1 MSPVLKDSGLEV
13 TVPPDRTLLQAL
25 QAAGVGRALRLA
37 GEGLC
42 GTCEVAVVS
51 GEVDHRDKVLTKAER
66 AANTRLLACCSR
78 AAGQKVVLAL

>member
-1 MSPVLKDSGLEV
+1 MD
-13 TVPPDRTLLQAL
+13 VPCDC
-25 QAAGVGRALRLA
+25 

-51 GEVDHRDKVLTKAER
+51 GEVDHHDKVLTKAER

-78 AAGQKVVLAL
+78 AVGQKVVLAL

>member
-1 MSPVLKDSGLEV
+1 
-13 TVPPDRTLLQAL
+13 VPCDC
-25 QAAGVGRALRLA
+25 

>member
-1 MSPVLKDSGLEV
+1 MAGAPDGKVRQGVREV
-13 TVPPDRTLLQAL
+13 
-25 QAAGVGRALRLA
+25 GVNVGGDC